1 MITSKNTSK
10 FYGSTE
16 DITVQ
21 WTEITPYSYI
31 LMADFLKKKKKT
43 QKNPKQQQ
51 QKQNNKKNKTTTKK
65 KHTKKQYQTNNICI
79 DKAQSFPIARLSYI
93 CIVK

>member
-31 LMADFLKKKKKT
+31 LMADFLKKKKKLKKT
-43 QKNPKQQQ
+43 
-51 QKQNNKKNKTTTKK
+51 QNNNNKNKTTKKTKQQPK
-65 KHTKKQYQTNNICI
+65 KNTPKNNTKQTI
-79 DKAQSFPIARLSYI
+79 S
-93 CIVK
+93 V